1 MVDHFRDA
9 AKKVV
14 ISKMERTTILLTKI
28 ILNMEDDSMISGIKR
43 GGDFNV

>member
-1 MVDHFRDA
+1 MIFPASR
-9 AKKVV
+9 KRVV